1 MIFDIIIGLF
11 STIGALAILI
21 ASIGIMRM
29 PDLFLRLSVTV
40 KAATLGAGLLL
51 FVAAMIY
58 PQTSVTTKAIAIIL
72 FLVMTAPVSAH
83 MISRAAYISGVELW
97 KGTIRDDL
105 EGMYDSETHTLKS
118 EEENPDDTESQD
130 IKKGDLL

>member
-29 PDLFLRLSVTV
+29 PDFFLRLSVTV

>member
-29 PDLFLRLSVTV
+29 PDFFLRLSVTV

-130 IKKGDLL
+130 IK